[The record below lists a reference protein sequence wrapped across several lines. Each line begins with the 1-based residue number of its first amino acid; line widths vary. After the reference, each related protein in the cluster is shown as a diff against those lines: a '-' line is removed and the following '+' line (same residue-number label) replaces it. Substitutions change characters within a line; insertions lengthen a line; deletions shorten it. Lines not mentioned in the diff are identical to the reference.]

1 MDENEIG
8 AALNTNFDYFKR
20 SYSIIQ
26 TLLAEILSVIKLILG
41 FENMVD
47 AFVLNK
53 NWVER

>member
-53 NWVER
+53 N